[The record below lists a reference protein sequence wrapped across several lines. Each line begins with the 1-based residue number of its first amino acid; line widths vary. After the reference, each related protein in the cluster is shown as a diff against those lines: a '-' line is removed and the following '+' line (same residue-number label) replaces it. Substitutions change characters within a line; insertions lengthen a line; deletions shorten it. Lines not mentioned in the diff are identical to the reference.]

1 MLIAVLRYLFLLYF
15 SLTDIAYA
23 YIDPGFLSSL
33 GMYLFIIINFL
44 VVIFFVY
51 PKELLKKIYKK
62 IFNKNKEDSNNVSK
76 NK

>member
-1 MLIAVLRYLFLLYF
+1 MIVPKYIFVLYF

-33 GMYLFIIINFL
+33 GMYLFMIINFL
-44 VVIFFVY
+44 VIIFFVY

-62 IFNKNKEDSNNVSK
+62 FFNKKREDSNNVSK

>member
-1 MLIAVLRYLFLLYF
+1 MIVLKYIFLLYF
-15 SLTDIAYA
+15 SLIDIAYA

-33 GMYLFIIINFL
+33 GMYLFMIINFL
-44 VVIFFVY
+44 VVLFFVY

-62 IFNKNKEDSNNVSK
+62 FFNKKSEDNDNVTK